1 MKFSTIAIISTFA
14 SVATAAAFDKR
25 QETLDIKSAAATNLN
40 LNLVTS
46 DVSMKVG
53 LANSVLATV
62 SRDIDPVTVDFL
74 PVDSEYMGYENTDDT
89 KFGGFCAHFENFFL
103 THQGHIRNTE
113 TQQALTASS
122 PGVALGQTV
131 YFSTSST
138 SDNSS
143 QLLQFWQMDVE
154 SMEVKF
160 LGKPKDGNY
169 GEGPLTPQSQNEG
182 DNLAIALNKDTDAK
196 LVLEQK

>member
-14 SVATAAAFDKR
+14 SVATAAEFDKR
-25 QETLDIKSAAATNLN
+25 QETLDIKSAAAINLN

-89 KFGGFCAHFENFFL
+89 KF
-103 THQGHIRNTE
+103 GHIRNTE